1 MFMMCLPLLL
11 LVVLLL
17 LVLLLSLLL
26 LLLLLW
32 ISFLVIDFAT
42 IAIFYLCYQ
51 WSNNYCYSCHHT
63 DVTSSQILTL
73 NYSYVPVDSHM
84 FYKNKV
90 FLRDRNGNKATI
102 FFLCY
107 PCQRTLYIFSYF
119 ILHYSSV
126 FDCKFIW
133 KNYVHFSLFESI
145 FVILTDW
152 LTDWRTDWL
161 ADWLTDWLT
170 DWVSK

>member
-32 ISFLVIDFAT
+32 ISLLVIDFAT
-42 IAIFYLCYQ
+42 FAIFDFCYQ

-63 DVTSSQILTL
+63 DMTSSQILTL
-73 NYSYVPVDSHM
+73 NYSYVPVDSHL

-90 FLRDRNGNKATI
+90 FLRDYNGNKTTI
-102 FFLCY
+102 FFCIIHENL
-107 PCQRTLYIFSYF
+107 LYIFF
-119 ILHYSSV
+119 HILFYIAV
-126 FDCKFIW
+126 PFLIV
-133 KNYVHFSLFESI
+133 NLFGK
-145 FVILTDW
+145 TM
-152 LTDWRTDWL
+152 
-161 ADWLTDWLT
+161 
-170 DWVSK
+170 